1 MRGSGCASGMPD
13 RASAT
18 SCTSTSRFPS
28 TGTRASSGCSS
39 WCRPSRVSEGAG
51 ATHPSPV
58 AGKSAMSASSHR
70 RVNHLEDFVDPL
82 LDPGSLFAQVAELSE
97 SFHPLGLSGARAARV
112 GLELFLQYL
121 RHEFLECLTALGRP
135 RLGLANY
142 GV

>member
-39 WCRPSRVSEGAG
+39 WCRPSRVSEGAR
-51 ATHPSPV
+51 APRTPRRWP
-58 AGKSAMSASSHR
+58 GKSAMSASSHR

-97 SFHPLGLSGARAARV
+97 SLHPLGLSGARAARV
-112 GLELFLQYL
+112 GLELFLQCLGY
-121 RHEFLECLTALGRP
+121 EFLKRLTALGRS
-135 RLGLANY
+135 RLGLAK
-142 GV
+142 